1 MFKLFYLLKYIVYF
15 YMTKM
20 YKKVHSYDPWVFF
33 FFFFSKSIAH
43 TYERLRLFLERRPA
57 ESKRRERRLEYDS
70 CVAGVV
76 ADVVVAFHRMSR
88 GKLAAVPARLVRHD
102 AFHSLFI
109 KIIDRLILIL
119 DIYVGSQRLL
129 KQKKEKE
136 KNVGNALL

>member
-1 MFKLFYLLKYIVYF
+1 M
-15 YMTKM
+15 
-20 YKKVHSYDPWVFF
+20 
-33 FFFFSKSIAH
+33 
-43 TYERLRLFLERRPA
+43 YERLHLFLERRPA

-136 KNVGNALL
+136 KNVGNALLLISLYNLYLFDINKKEKNIKNLELCIFY

>member
-1 MFKLFYLLKYIVYF
+1 MKRPHLIDYNLRDHFSSKCL
-15 YMTKM
+15 
-20 YKKVHSYDPWVFF
+20 WVF
-33 FFFFSKSIAH
+33 SKIIAH
-43 TYERLRLFLERRPA
+43 MYERLRLFLERRPA

-76 ADVVVAFHRMSR
+76 ADVVAFHRMSR

-136 KNVGNALL
+136 KMWEIPYC

>member
-1 MFKLFYLLKYIVYF
+1 M
-15 YMTKM
+15 
-20 YKKVHSYDPWVFF
+20 
-33 FFFFSKSIAH
+33 
-43 TYERLRLFLERRPA
+43 YERLHLFLERRPA

-136 KNVGNALL
+136 KNVGNALLLISLYNLYLFDINKYKQKRKKH

>member
-1 MFKLFYLLKYIVYF
+1 M
-15 YMTKM
+15 
-20 YKKVHSYDPWVFF
+20 
-33 FFFFSKSIAH
+33 
-43 TYERLRLFLERRPA
+43 YERLHLFLERRPA

-136 KNVGNALL
+136 KNVGNALLLISLYNLYLFDINKKEKTLKI

>member
-1 MFKLFYLLKYIVYF
+1 MPISF
-15 YMTKM
+15 
-20 YKKVHSYDPWVFF
+20 FF

>member
-1 MFKLFYLLKYIVYF
+1 M
-15 YMTKM
+15 
-20 YKKVHSYDPWVFF
+20 
-33 FFFFSKSIAH
+33 
-43 TYERLRLFLERRPA
+43 YERLHLFLERRPA

-136 KNVGNALL
+136 KNVGNALLLISLYNLYLFDINKKEKNIKNLELRIFY

>member
-1 MFKLFYLLKYIVYF
+1 M
-15 YMTKM
+15 
-20 YKKVHSYDPWVFF
+20 
-33 FFFFSKSIAH
+33 
-43 TYERLRLFLERRPA
+43 YERLHLFLERRPA

-136 KNVGNALL
+136 KNVGNALLLISLYNLYLFDINKKEKNIKNLELCIFLLSYFSFN

>member
-1 MFKLFYLLKYIVYF
+1 M
-15 YMTKM
+15 
-20 YKKVHSYDPWVFF
+20 
-33 FFFFSKSIAH
+33 
-43 TYERLRLFLERRPA
+43 YERLHLFLERRPA

-136 KNVGNALL
+136 KNVGNALLLISLYNLYLFDINKKEKNIKNLEVCIFY

>member
-1 MFKLFYLLKYIVYF
+1 M
-15 YMTKM
+15 
-20 YKKVHSYDPWVFF
+20 
-33 FFFFSKSIAH
+33 
-43 TYERLRLFLERRPA
+43 YERLHLFLERRPA

-136 KNVGNALL
+136 KNVGNALLLISLYNLYLFDINKKEKNIKNLKLCIFY

>member
-1 MFKLFYLLKYIVYF
+1 M
-15 YMTKM
+15 
-20 YKKVHSYDPWVFF
+20 
-33 FFFFSKSIAH
+33 
-43 TYERLRLFLERRPA
+43 YERLHLFLERRPA

-136 KNVGNALL
+136 KNVGNALLLISLYNLCLFDINKKEKNIKNLEVCIFY

>member
-1 MFKLFYLLKYIVYF
+1 M
-15 YMTKM
+15 
-20 YKKVHSYDPWVFF
+20 
-33 FFFFSKSIAH
+33 
-43 TYERLRLFLERRPA
+43 YERLHLFLERRPA

-129 KQKKEKE
+129 IAAGHKIVPKFF
-136 KNVGNALL
+136 NDRCGLLWLYRIFVKRDNYCLRRLHAVDADFSKFCPYHSIRT

>member
-1 MFKLFYLLKYIVYF
+1 M
-15 YMTKM
+15 
-20 YKKVHSYDPWVFF
+20 
-33 FFFFSKSIAH
+33 
-43 TYERLRLFLERRPA
+43 YERLHLFLERRPA

-76 ADVVVAFHRMSR
+76 ADIVVAFHRMSR

-136 KNVGNALL
+136 KNVGNALLLISLYNLYLFDINKKEKNIKNLEVCIFY

>member
-1 MFKLFYLLKYIVYF
+1 MSFFKNYCAYV
-15 YMTKM
+15 
-20 YKKVHSYDPWVFF
+20 
-33 FFFFSKSIAH
+33 
-43 TYERLRLFLERRPA
+43 ERLRLFLERRPA

-76 ADVVVAFHRMSR
+76 ADVVAFHRMSR

-136 KNVGNALL
+136 KMWEIPYC